1 MEQNNQLNTEYGMIT
16 HRVAVVCILCNLML
30 CLVKTVGGVFA
41 GSEALISDA
50 VNSGFDVLSGF
61 IVLIGAR
68 IAQRQ
73 PDQEHPYGHER
84 LENVATVIL
93 AVILFVTAVFVGH
106 TAIEDL
112 ASGAYLTREFPGI
125 LSVVAALISIVSK
138 EILFWY
144 TKGKAEQI
152 NSVSLKAAAWDHRA
166 DVIGTLGAL
175 AGIIASRCG
184 FAAGDLI
191 ASLIVCLFI
200 IRTAYL
206 VFREAIS
213 QMTDRSC
220 DETVL
225 NELRDVILSEDGV
238 LGIDMLQVRTFGNRL
253 YVDLEI
259 REDGNVTLRE
269 AHEVAERVHDT
280 IEQRFPVVKHIMIHV
295 NPSAS
300 ESIPAENG
308 K

>member
-1 MEQNNQLNTEYGMIT
+1 MWGLPSLL
-16 HRVAVVCILCNLML
+16 HARHLVVTDGVEFVIVVSGTLFLHTASL
-30 CLVKTVGGVFA
+30 GSGDVVGGT
-41 GSEALISDA
+41 AL
-50 VNSGFDVLSGF
+50 GT
-61 IVLIGAR
+61 
-68 IAQRQ
+68 
-73 PDQEHPYGHER
+73 
-84 LENVATVIL
+84 VAEGGIL
-93 AVILFVTAVFVGH
+93 AF
-106 TAIEDL
+106 
-112 ASGAYLTREFPGI
+112 
-125 LSVVAALISIVSK
+125 LSVVAALISIVTK

-259 REDGNVTLRE
+259 REDGNVTLHE